1 MRSHSAPAPAASAPH
16 RALPAPL
23 LAAAAGAHLA
33 DQLALAALPLLAV
46 VLLGADAAGVG
57 LLVAAHGAAWLAVT
71 LPGGVWVDRI
81 GPVRMLARAQA
92 ISAAGWSAAVVAVL
106 AGSGGALAA
115 AAFVA
120 SAGTVL
126 FVLAAVP
133 AVRAL
138 VAPADLSR
146 ANARVELA
154 RALVTLVAPVLA
166 GVLVQRFSAGWA
178 PAAAAAASLVS
189 IACALRMRAPAQG
202 RVPAPDTGLGPEP
215 APAPDSGHEP
225 APAPRAAAAP
235 HAPAR
240 EPMARSIAEGARF
253 VAAHPLL
260 RPIALC
266 AVCFNVGFFVLIAAW
281 VPYAL
286 GVIGLDA
293 AGAGLAQAGYGA
305 GLLAGALAAPRLIA
319 RASER
324 AVLIGGPASA
334 TVAMLLMLAV
344 PAAAAG
350 FVAQALVGFGPMLW
364 QVCRTTLTQRATP
377 PALLGRVGATVQ
389 LAVYGVRPL
398 GALAGGLIAL
408 HAGPGAAIAT
418 AAACFAAS
426 TLVIVRSRAGLEPA
440 PIASRDA
447 PAG

>member
-1 MRSHSAPAPAASAPH
+1 MHPRPAPAASSSH

-138 VAPADLSR
+138 VAPADLPR
-146 ANARVELA
+146 ANARIELA
-154 RALVTLVAPVLA
+154 RALVTLVAPVIA

-178 PAAAAAASLVS
+178 PAAAAAASLAAV
-189 IACALRMRAPAQG
+189 ACALRVRAAAQG
-202 RVPAPDTGLGPEP
+202 PLPAPHVGPGPEP
-215 APAPDSGHEP
+215 APRP
-225 APAPRAAAAP
+225 AAAPRAP
-235 HAPAR
+235 TR

-286 GVIGLDA
+286 GVIGVDA

-319 RASER
+319 RAGER

-344 PAAAAG
+344 PAAPAG

-398 GALAGGLIAL
+398 GALVGGLIAL

>member
-1 MRSHSAPAPAASAPH
+1 MRPRPASTAAAAAPVQE
-16 RALPAPL
+16 RALPTPL

-57 LLVAAHGAAWLAVT
+57 LLVAAQGAAWLAVT

-92 ISAAGWSAAVVAVL
+92 ISAVGWSAAVVAVL

-126 FVLAAVP
+126 FVLACVP

-138 VAPADLSR
+138 AAPAELSR

-178 PAAAAAASLVS
+178 PAAAAAAALAS
-189 IACALRMRAPAQG
+189 IACAVHVRAAAQVP
-202 RVPAPDTGLGPEP
+202 VPAPDTGAVP
-215 APAPDSGHEP
+215 AP
-225 APAPRAAAAP
+225 PRAAAAP
-235 HAPAR
+235 HVAAR
-240 EPMARSIAEGARF
+240 EPMARSITEGARF
-253 VAAHPLL
+253 VAAHSLL

-266 AVCFNVGFFVLIAAW
+266 AVCFNIGFFVLIAAW

-286 GVIGLDA
+286 GVIRLDA
-293 AGAGLAQAGYGA
+293 ASAGLVQAGYGA

-324 AVLIGGPASA
+324 VVLIGGPASA
-334 TVAMLLMLAV
+334 TLAMLLMLAV
-344 PAAAAG
+344 PGAASG
-350 FVAQALVGFGPMLW
+350 CVAQALVGFGPMLW

-398 GALAGGLIAL
+398 GAIAGGTIAL
-408 HAGPGAAIAT
+408 YAGPRAAIAT

-426 TLVIVRSRAGLEPA
+426 TLVIVLSRAGRESG
-440 PIASRDA
+440 PIAGSEVR
-447 PAG
+447 PV

>member
-1 MRSHSAPAPAASAPH
+1 MPAQPAPAAPSAPD
-16 RALPAPL
+16 RPLPASL
-23 LAAAAGAHLA
+23 LGAAAGAHFA

-46 VLLGADAAGVG
+46 AVLGADAAGVG

-92 ISAAGWSAAVVAVL
+92 VSAAGWSAAVLAVL

-120 SAGTVL
+120 SAGMVL

-133 AVRAL
+133 AVREM
-138 VAPADLSR
+138 VAPAELSR
-146 ANARVELA
+146 ANARIELI
-154 RALVTLVAPVLA
+154 RALVTLLAPVLA
-166 GVLVQRFSAGWA
+166 GLLVQRVSAGWA
-178 PAAAAAASLVS
+178 PAAAAVASLMA
-189 IACALRMRAPAQG
+189 IACAVRMRATRERP
-202 RVPAPDTGLGPEP
+202 VPDPEAVNVPQPMPMPMPQTATATATAP
-215 APAPDSGHEP
+215 
-225 APAPRAAAAP
+225 PRP
-235 HAPAR
+235 VR
-240 EPMARSIAEGARF
+240 EPMVRAIAEGARF

-286 GVIGLDA
+286 GVIRLDA
-293 AGAGLAQAGYGA
+293 AGAGLAQSGYGA
-305 GLLAGALAAPRLIA
+305 GLLAGALAAPRLIS

-334 TVAMLLMLAV
+334 TLAMLLMLAV
-344 PAAAAG
+344 PGAAAG
-350 FVAQALVGFGPMLW
+350 FAAQALVGFGPMLW

-398 GALAGGLIAL
+398 GALAGGTIAL
-408 HAGPGAAIAT
+408 HAGPAAAIAT
-418 AAACFAAS
+418 AAVCFAAS
-426 TLVIVRSRAGLEPA
+426 TLVIVLSRAGLEPG
-440 PIASRDA
+440 PIAGDGAR
-447 PAG
+447 PG

>member
-1 MRSHSAPAPAASAPH
+1 MPSPPSPAVDAPDRS
-16 RALPAPL
+16 LPAPL
-23 LAAAAGAHLA
+23 LAAAAGAHLS

-92 ISAAGWSAAVVAVL
+92 ISAVGWSAAVGAVL
-106 AGSGGALAA
+106 AGSGAALAA

-138 VAPADLSR
+138 VPPAALSR
-146 ANARVELA
+146 ANARIELA

-166 GVLVQRFSAGWA
+166 GLLVQRAWAGWA
-178 PAAAAAASLVS
+178 PAAAAAASLAA
-189 IACALRMRAPAQG
+189 IACSVRVRAPA
-202 RVPAPDTGLGPEP
+202 P
-215 APAPDSGHEP
+215 
-225 APAPRAAAAP
+225 AAAAAAAADDAAERP
-235 HAPAR
+235 GPAR
-240 EPMARSIAEGARF
+240 EPMARAIAEGARF
-253 VAAHPLL
+253 VASHPLL

-293 AGAGLAQAGYGA
+293 AGAGLTQAGYGA

-334 TVAMLLMLAV
+334 ALAMLLMLAV
-344 PAAAAG
+344 PGAAAG
-350 FVAQALVGFGPMLW
+350 FAAQALVGFGPMLW

-389 LAVYGVRPL
+389 LAVYGVRPI
-398 GALAGGLIAL
+398 GALAGGTIAM

-426 TLVIVRSRAGLEPA
+426 TLVIVRSRAGLDAA
-440 PIASRDA
+440 PIGGGDA
-447 PAG
+447 RAG